1 MPAKSGKLDFN
12 CCNCGKDYG
21 SWEVVIPKNW
31 YKKDARRILG
41 RAEPDLIQIPKRP
54 KLKPVE
60 YAWKNKIESKLEL
73 ERITNAM
80 NEIKSLL
87 SNESLLPEDRQKLQ
101 DKIEFFRS
109 KIESEI
115 REHEQE
121 DLKNA
126 EWDVTEQERKSLTH
140 GIR

>member
-1 MPAKSGKLDFN
+1 
-12 CCNCGKDYG
+12 
-21 SWEVVIPKNW
+21 
-31 YKKDARRILG
+31 
-41 RAEPDLIQIPKRP
+41 
-54 KLKPVE
+54 
-60 YAWKNKIESKLEL
+60 
-73 ERITNAM
+73 M

-115 REHEQE
+115 REREQE